1 MERTNFRYL
10 WIGLGI
16 VALLALFALPA
27 MGWYGYGYGPR
38 PFIGA
43 PGAWGF
49 FGVGMFFRFLIWGAI
64 LFFVV
69 NLFRRR
75 RWYHRY
81 DDDEYR
87 EPNQLPSDEILRR
100 RFAAGEITRE
110 QYEEMRQVLQPKA

>member
-16 VALLALFALPA
+16 LALLALFALPA

-38 PFIGA
+38 PFIG
-43 PGAWGF
+43 GWGWGF
-49 FGVGMFFRFLIWGAI
+49 WGVGFFFRFLIWGAI
-64 LFFVV
+64 LFFIV

-75 RWYHRY
+75 RWYRRY
-81 DDDEYR
+81 DDEYR
-87 EPNQLPSDEILRR
+87 EPSELPSDEILRR

-110 QYEEMRQVLQPKA
+110 QYEEMRQVLQP